1 MKFVKITLVL
11 AFVGLIF
18 WFVTKSKPLVVTEQ
32 DSPPVVSSVT
42 EYESYRDDIQKEIS
56 TLEALPD
63 TFFYEDIYRNIKYKI
78 DEFYTPHPPQYP
90 YGRFGKT
97 QADNDLF
104 YDIFSKNLFSIY
116 SDKFIKKSFSVFS
129 KPVWDTNDIVFIREQ
144 TKVFLDSS
152 MLSEGTI
159 REKLISLQQI
169 LGKYDEINNFVSSNT
184 RISLPEVE
192 VRNSLTYKFPFNDLK
207 NKIARIDSYKRNR
220 LGNSYVNNNSELHS
234 KLSRKK
240 KSLIRS
246 YLRYLQTKL
255 DSWKG
260 TYINYPNFNIYRD
273 MAHTPLERE
282 IKDFGRNCTQNNYSY
297 NIPEY
302 TALLNLLDEELN
314 LAYRN
319 LQ

>member
-1 MKFVKITLVL
+1 
-11 AFVGLIF
+11 
-18 WFVTKSKPLVVTEQ
+18 
-32 DSPPVVSSVT
+32 
-42 EYESYRDDIQKEIS
+42 
-56 TLEALPD
+56 
-63 TFFYEDIYRNIKYKI
+63 
-78 DEFYTPHPPQYP
+78 
-90 YGRFGKT
+90 
-97 QADNDLF
+97 
-104 YDIFSKNLFSIY
+104 
-116 SDKFIKKSFSVFS
+116 
-129 KPVWDTNDIVFIREQ
+129 
-144 TKVFLDSS
+144 

-159 REKLISLQQI
+159 RENLISLQQI
-169 LGKYDEINNFVSSNT
+169 LGKYYEINNFLSRA

-192 VRNSLTYKFPFNDLK
+192 DRNSLTYKFPFNDLK
-207 NKIARIDSYKRNR
+207 NKIARINSYKSNG

-240 KSLIRS
+240 KSLIRD

-282 IKDFGRNCTQNNYSY
+282 INDFKRNCDQNSYNY

-302 TALLNLLDEELN
+302 TALLILLEEELN

-319 LQ
+319 LK